1 VSSAL
6 WIGCFGFVSLFG
18 LIILKVPIGISMII
32 VGLCGFAWQMG
43 WAPALSL
50 LAGDPAAYLGS
61 VDLAAIPL
69 FLLMGTFASTAGFSS
84 DIYAVASG
92 FLGHRRGGLAYA
104 SVGGCA
110 AFGCVCGSS
119 LATAATFAKVSLPEM
134 LRRGYEPGFA
144 AGSIAAGGA
153 LKNLIPPSLI
163 MILYCVI
170 TNTFILDLFAAAV
183 VPALLMVLF
192 NIATIALYARFVAG
206 AAPVSERVPW
216 AERLQAIRRAL
227 PAFILIAAVFGGLY
241 SGTFTVNEAASVAA
255 VLALIFTLLRGR
267 LNWSFV
273 SQGLLEAASVTAMV
287 YTILFGAAVFTYFM
301 NLAGVPAALVGV
313 VEGMKLSPIMTI
325 IALMIV
331 YLILGT
337 IFDELSAVVITLPFV
352 LPIVVS
358 AGYDPIWWGVIMAI
372 QIELAL
378 IHPPLGILVFLLHR
392 MAPSIP
398 IGTIYRGVAPFIV
411 ADLLVLI
418 ILIVAPEIA
427 LWLPH
432 AIAK

>member
-1 VSSAL
+1 MSSAL
-6 WIGCFGFVSLFG
+6 WVGCLGFASLFG
-18 LIILKVPIGISMII
+18 LIILKVPIGIAMII
-32 VGLCGFAWQMG
+32 TGVSGFALYVG
-43 WAPALSL
+43 WAPALTL
-50 LAGDPAAYLGS
+50 LAGDPVVYLGS

-84 DIYAVASG
+84 DVYAVASG

-163 MILYCVI
+163 MILYCII

-192 NIATIALYARFVAG
+192 NIAAIALYARLVPGAG
-206 AAPVSERVPW
+206 PVSERVPW

-227 PAFILIAAVFGGLY
+227 PAMLLIVAVFGGLY

-255 VLALIFTLLRGR
+255 ILALIFTLLRGR
-267 LNWSFV
+267 LNWSLV

-313 VEGMKLSPIMTI
+313 VEGMKLSPVMTI
-325 IALMIV
+325 VALMIV

-337 IFDELSAVVITLPFV
+337 IFDELSAIVITLPFV
-352 LPIVVS
+352 LPIVIS

-392 MAPSIP
+392 LAPSIP
-398 IGTIYRGVAPFIV
+398 IGAIYRGVIPFLV
-411 ADLLVLI
+411 ADTLVLI
-418 ILIVAPEIA
+418 ILIIAPDVA